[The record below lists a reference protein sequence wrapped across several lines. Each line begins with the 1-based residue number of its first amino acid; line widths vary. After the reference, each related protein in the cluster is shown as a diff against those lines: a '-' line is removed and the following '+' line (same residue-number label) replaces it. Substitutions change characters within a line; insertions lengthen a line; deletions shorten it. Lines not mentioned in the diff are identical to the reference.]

1 MHGIFTNIYPI
12 NEPNVGKYI
21 IHGASGL
28 LFTDEP
34 SLPFKP
40 PFIKDF
46 PASHVWFPEG
56 TWQNPSKRR
65 YHSWQGRIK
74 WDYRS
79 KPWYVPPPS
88 DQNGWQ
94 MDSELKKIWENCRV
108 WAKTP
113 IVGRQGGKIRVVV
126 KSFSA
131 KLIIIFHKIGSGNV
145 RILTFH
151 ATPSACW
158 AIQTFE
164 VPRYQVLGSPVVI
177 PLLI

>member
-1 MHGIFTNIYPI
+1 MEHLGFYLQMN
-12 NEPNVGKYI
+12 
-21 IHGASGL
+21 
-28 LFTDEP
+28 
-34 SLPFKP
+34 LPFKP

-46 PASHVWFPEG
+46 PASHVWFQRVHGKSLQATIPL
-56 TWQNPSKRR
+56 
-65 YHSWQGRIK
+65 WQGRIK

-158 AIQTFE
+158 AIQHL
-164 VPRYQVLGSPVVI
+164 RCPVIKSSVRRSSSHY
-177 PLLI
+177 